1 MVTQFLII
9 FFSIFNGMVIQKQ
22 NKVPL
27 RYKYLNKIIHQE
39 SFYSGEIKKMRLE
52 HIFQNEN
59 EF

>member
-1 MVTQFLII
+1 
-9 FFSIFNGMVIQKQ
+9 MVIQKQ

-52 HIFQNEN
+52 PIFQNEN